1 MEQNNIP
8 ADVQERIEHDARDAA
23 RGIGDPKR
31 LDATYYGYIAGAT
44 AEALKYAE
52 LKNQYDSARSALDT
66 KQCELLREIGEN
78 NAIAKRAQNVIA
90 AFEAILNVMP
100 NGDALR
106 YFHAKEEVIKGRQ
119 LLQQWKD
126 RKEGKE

>member
-1 MEQNNIP
+1 MSNNHIST
-8 ADVQERIEHDARDAA
+8 DVQERIKADAADVA

-66 KQCELLREIGEN
+66 KQCELLREIGEC
-78 NAIAKRAQNVIA
+78 NAITERAQELVDTL
-90 AFEAILNVMP
+90 EW
-100 NGDALR
+100 
-106 YFHAKEEVIKGRQ
+106 IKTYGPVDDRTVKFIDNA
-119 LLQQWKD
+119 LQQWKN
-126 RKEGKE
+126 RKDKGNAND